1 MKRRGL
7 LEKVLPPVAAY
18 WNLAEAASSSRRLAQ
33 AFVHHTPAAIAVL
46 DRDLR
51 FLGVSDRWRQEYGL
65 GDREVIGERLYDVMP
80 DIEALWSEVHARCLE
95 GETIASE
102 DVFLRA
108 DGRRERLRWE
118 VQPLRSPDGRVA
130 GLVMITEVVTQQR
143 IMAEEARIRQAAMA
157 SALSP
162 LAMFDL
168 GGAVTY
174 ANAAFADMLGYGQP
188 EDVAGQ
194 RAEALWGKPGEA
206 ARIWQTLIDTGRW
219 IGVTNAARRDGSV
232 RVVQVSASLVRAPDG
247 PPIGAIASCVDITA
261 QREAEK
267 ALGESQRR
275 LVTLMDNLPGG
286 FAFRCRHDPFW
297 TMEIISKGCFEVL
310 GYPPEALIEN
320 KLVSFGS
327 MVHPE
332 DEKRVRHEILEAVD
346 LGRPFQ
352 VSFRVITRK
361 GDVKWLM
368 QQGTPQIVG
377 QIAGKS
383 EVQALEGVVI
393 DITDRIVATED
404 LHREKARAEQYLD
417 VAASIILALDRQ
429 GRVTRFNRK
438 GCEVT
443 GYTEEELTGQNWFDL
458 LVDPADRQEAK
469 RAFAEIVAG
478 DGEEK
483 PYLETQ
489 IRGKNGQRGVIG
501 WNLARI
507 RDQSGYVVS
516 VLGSGEDLTEQRE
529 IERQLLQ
536 AQKMQAVGEL
546 TGGLAHDF
554 NNLLMAVQG
563 NIEFLREVVSGD
575 PAVERY
581 VAAALKAVGRGAE
594 LTQRLLAF
602 SRKQLLRPESTSI
615 NRLVADMT
623 ELLTRTLGPHVRIDN
638 ELAPDVWDAL
648 VDPAQLENALL
659 NLAINARDAMKEGG
673 TLSIVTSNEMLT
685 DVAAMR
691 HPTLSPGDYVVITVR
706 DTGAGMTPEVLDR
719 AFEPFFTTKDS
730 TRGSGLGLSMVYGF
744 VKQSGGHIEIRSEVG
759 QGTSVLLHLPRAIH
773 AVSKALEEE
782 DCTAALQGDGETILV
797 VEDDDEV
804 RTVIVGTLKAL
815 GYVVRQ
821 APSAAEAQAMLDEG
835 LRPHLLLTDVLQP
848 NGKDGI
854 QFAQE
859 VHEAFP
865 QCAILLMSGY
875 TEDAMERNKKLEKPF
890 ALLRKPFGKAELSR
904 QLRVQLD
911 ARVETIHRAS
921 T

>member
-18 WNLAEAASSSRRLAQ
+18 WNLAEEASHARQLAQ
-33 AFVHHTPAAIAVL
+33 ALIAHTPAAIAVV
-46 DRDLR
+46 DRDIR
-51 FLGVSDRWRQEYGL
+51 FLGISDRWRREYGL
-65 GDREVIGERLYDVMP
+65 GDRDVIGERLYDLMP
-80 DIEALWSEVHARCLE
+80 DTEALWSEVHARCLA
-95 GETIASE
+95 GETLESE

-108 DGRRERLRWE
+108 DGARERLRWE
-118 VQPLRSPDGRVA
+118 VQPLRSPGGAVA
-130 GLVMITEVVTQQR
+130 GLVIITEVVTQQR
-143 IMAEEARIRQAAMA
+143 QMEEEARIRHAAMA

-168 GGAVTY
+168 QGTVTY
-174 ANAAFADMLGYGQP
+174 ANAAFADMLGYGDP
-188 EDVAGQ
+188 ENLAGQ
-194 RAEALWGKPGEA
+194 RTEALWGKPGEA

-219 IGVTNAARRDGSV
+219 IGVTNATRLDGSV
-232 RVVQVSASLVRAPDG
+232 RVVQVSASLVRAPHG
-247 PPIGAIASCVDITA
+247 EPIGAIASCVDITA

-310 GYPPEALIEN
+310 GYPPEALIDN
-320 KLVSFGS
+320 R
-327 MVHPE
+327 MVAFATMIHPE
-332 DEKRVRHEILEAVD
+332 DEKRVRREILEAIN

-361 GDVKWLM
+361 GEVKWLM
-368 QQGTPQIVG
+368 QQGTPQFVG
-377 QIAGKS
+377 KA

-417 VAASIILALDRQ
+417 VAASVILALDRQ
-429 GRVTRFNRK
+429 GKVTRLNRK
-438 GCEVT
+438 GTEVT
-443 GYTEEELTGQNWFDL
+443 GFSEEELVGQNWFDT

-483 PYLETQ
+483 PYLENT
-489 IRGKNGQRGVIG
+489 IRGQNGQRRVIG
-501 WNLARI
+501 WSLARI
-507 RDQSGYVVS
+507 RDQSGYVVG

-563 NIEFLREVVSGD
+563 NIEFLREVVSND

-623 ELLTRTLGPHVRIDN
+623 ELLTRTLGPHIRIQN
-638 ELAPDVWDAL
+638 ELEPDVWDAL

-659 NLAINARDAMKEGG
+659 NLAINARDAMKDGG
-673 TLSIVTSNEMLT
+673 TLSILTTNETLN

-706 DTGAGMTPEVLDR
+706 DTGTGMAPEVLDR

-782 DCTAALQGDGETILV
+782 DSTAVILGDGETILV

-804 RTVIVGTLKAL
+804 RTVIVGTVKAL

-848 NGKDGI
+848 HGKDGI

-875 TEDAMERNKKLEKPF
+875 TEDAMERNKKLDKPF

-904 QLRVQLD
+904 QLRIQLD
-911 ARVETIHRAS
+911 ARVENIHRAAG
-921 T
+921 

>member
-18 WNLAEAASSSRRLAQ
+18 WNLAEEASSSRQLSQ
-33 AFVHHTPAAIAVL
+33 ALISHTPAAIAVV
-46 DRDLR
+46 DRDMR
-51 FLGVSDRWRQEYGL
+51 FLGVSDRWRREYGL
-65 GDREVIGERLYDVMP
+65 GDIELIGQRIYDVMP
-80 DIEALWSEVHARCLE
+80 DTEALWRDVHGRCLK
-95 GETIASE
+95 GETIESE

-108 DGRRERLRWE
+108 DGRRERVRWE
-118 VQPLRSPDGRVA
+118 VQPLRSPSGAVD

-143 IMAEEARIRQAAMA
+143 QMEEEARIRHAAMA

-168 GGAVTY
+168 QGTVTY
-174 ANAAFADMLGYGQP
+174 ANSAFADMLGYANP
-188 EDVAGQ
+188 EKLVGQ
-194 RAEALWGKPGEA
+194 RTEALWGKPGEA

-219 IGVTNAARRDGSV
+219 IGVTNATRLDGAV
-232 RVVQVSASLVRAPDG
+232 RVVQVSASLVRAPEG

-297 TMEIISKGCFEVL
+297 TMELISKGCFEVL
-310 GYPPEALIEN
+310 GYPPEALIDN
-320 KLVSFGS
+320 R
-327 MVHPE
+327 MVAFATMIHPE
-332 DEKRVRHEILEAVD
+332 DEKRVRREILEAIN

-368 QQGTPQIVG
+368 QQGTPQING
-377 QIAGKS
+377 RS

-393 DITDRIVATED
+393 DITDRVVATED

-438 GCEVT
+438 GTEVS
-443 GYTEEELTGQNWFDL
+443 GYTEEELIGQNWFDT

-483 PYLETQ
+483 PYLENT
-489 IRGKNGQRGVIG
+489 IRGQNGQRRVIG
-501 WNLARI
+501 WSLARI
-507 RDQSGYVVS
+507 RDQSGYVVG

-563 NIEFLREVVSGD
+563 NIEFLREVVSDD

-623 ELLTRTLGPHVRIDN
+623 ELLTRTLGPHIRIDN
-638 ELAPDVWDAL
+638 ELASDVWDAL

-659 NLAINARDAMKEGG
+659 NLAINARDAMREGG
-673 TLSIVTSNEMLT
+673 TLSIMTANETLN

-706 DTGAGMTPEVLDR
+706 DTGTGMAPEVLDR

-730 TRGSGLGLSMVYGF
+730 SRGSGLGLSMVYGF
-744 VKQSGGHIEIRSEVG
+744 VKQSGGHIEIRSEMG

-773 AVSKALEEE
+773 AVSRALEEE
-782 DCTAALQGDGETILV
+782 DSTAVILGDGETILV

-804 RTVIVGTLKAL
+804 RIVIVGTLKAL

-821 APSAAEAQAMLDEG
+821 APSAAEAQTMLDEG

-904 QLRVQLD
+904 QLRIQLD

-921 T
+921 A

>member
-18 WNLAEAASSSRRLAQ
+18 WNLAEEASSSRQLAQ
-33 AFVHHTPAAIAVL
+33 ALIRHTPASIAVV
-46 DRDLR
+46 DRDIR
-51 FLGVSDRWRQEYGL
+51 FLGVSDRWRREYGL
-65 GDREVIGERLYDVMP
+65 GDRDVIGERLYEVMP
-80 DIEALWSEVHARCLE
+80 DTEALWQDVHVRCLA
-95 GETIASE
+95 GETLGSE

-118 VQPLRSPDGRVA
+118 VQPLRAPDGDVA

-143 IMAEEARIRQAAMA
+143 NMEEEARIRHAAMA

-168 GGAVTY
+168 QGVVTY
-174 ANAAFADMLGYGQP
+174 ANAAFADMLGYGDP
-188 EDVAGQ
+188 ENLTGQ

-219 IGVTNAARRDGSV
+219 IGVTNAMRLDGSV
-232 RVVQVSASLVRAPDG
+232 RVVQVSASLVRAPEG
-247 PPIGAIASCVDITA
+247 TPIGAIASCVDITA

-297 TMEIISKGCFEVL
+297 TMEIVSKGCFEVL

-320 KLVSFGS
+320 R
-327 MVHPE
+327 MVAFATMIHPE
-332 DEKRVRHEILEAVD
+332 DEKRMRREILEAIN

-368 QQGTPQIVG
+368 QQGTPQITG
-377 QIAGKS
+377 RSA
-383 EVQALEGVVI
+383 VQALEGVVI
-393 DITDRIVATED
+393 DITDRVVATED

-417 VAASIILALDRQ
+417 VAASVILAMDRQ
-429 GRVTRFNRK
+429 GKVTRFNRK
-438 GCEVT
+438 GTEVT
-443 GYTEEELTGQNWFDL
+443 GFSEEELIGQNWFDT

-483 PYLETQ
+483 PYFENT
-489 IRGKNGQRGVIG
+489 IRGQSGQRRVIG
-501 WNLARI
+501 WSLARI
-507 RDQSGYVVS
+507 RDQSGYVVG

-563 NIEFLREVVSGD
+563 NIEFLREAVSND

-623 ELLTRTLGPHVRIDN
+623 ELLTRTLGPHIRIDN

-648 VDPAQLENALL
+648 IDPAQLENALL

-673 TLSIVTSNEMLT
+673 TLSIMTSNETLH
-685 DVAAMR
+685 DIAAMR

-706 DTGAGMTPEVLDR
+706 DTGTGMAPEVLDR

-744 VKQSGGHIEIRSEVG
+744 VKQSGGHIEIRSEIG

-773 AVSKALEEE
+773 AVSRALEDE
-782 DCTAALQGDGETILV
+782 DSGTTVIQGDGETILV

-804 RTVIVGTLKAL
+804 RIVIVGTLKAL

-821 APSAAEAQAMLDEG
+821 APSAGEAQAMLDEG

-848 NGKDGI
+848 HGKDGI

-921 T
+921 A